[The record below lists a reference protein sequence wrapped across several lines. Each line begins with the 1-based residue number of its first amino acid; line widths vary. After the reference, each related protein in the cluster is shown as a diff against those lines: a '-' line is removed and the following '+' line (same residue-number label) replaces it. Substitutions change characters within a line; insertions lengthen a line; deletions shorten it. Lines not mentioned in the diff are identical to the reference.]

1 MSFLGPVSYYYL
13 TGNVSRVVKMTRSF
27 VSLSQFNYIL
37 DIDSCIISAWKYI
50 GDGAVTDIGGREERR
65 ELSNNLS
72 ATTPF
77 FD

>member
-1 MSFLGPVSYYYL
+1 
-13 TGNVSRVVKMTRSF
+13 MTRSF

-50 GDGAVTDIGGREERR
+50 GDGAVTDIGGREE
-65 ELSNNLS
+65 SNNLS